1 LVENCR
7 LTDSTDFDETEDLA
21 TKLVP
26 IDDATRLVESGKIRH
41 ALVVAALFH
50 FQLWRGAYKA

>member
-1 LVENCR
+1 MPPV
-7 LTDSTDFDETEDLA
+7 TDSTDFDETEDLA